1 MQDGAIVVGYPGV
14 GKTTVSTDRV
24 EFIDLE
30 SKCFYINKQRHP
42 YWYIAYCSAAVHL
55 ASQGYTVFV
64 SSHKP
69 VQEYLNCISPSCI
82 QLSCC
87 VPSLDLKEQWIEKL
101 RLRYEESGLEPDY
114 RAYCRAKD
122 HYDEDITQLL
132 QNFSDVIL
140 ITNMVYDLEELLG
153 VSKKNSE
160 ES

>member
-1 MQDGAIVVGYPGV
+1 MHDGAIVVGYPGV
-14 GKTTVSTDRV
+14 GKTTVSTDKV

-30 SKCFYINKQRHP
+30 SKCFYINKQRDTK
-42 YWYIAYCSAAVHL
+42 WYIAYCNVAIDL

-64 SSHKP
+64 SSHES
-69 VQEYLNCISPSCI
+69 VQKYLNCISPLCI

-87 VPSLDLKEQWIEKL
+87 VPSLDLKEEWIEKL
-101 RLRYEESGLEPDY
+101 RLRYEESGIQADY
-114 RAYCRAKD
+114 KAYIRAKD

-153 VSKKNSE
+153 VSKKNSK